1 MSDLNKRSDH
11 APLLPSQ
18 IRDLARSQVNKEL
31 IQQFGDIAAGKEMKR
46 TIQQGKGKSLRYY
59 NVLTI
64 PNVTE
69 RIAAMNAILKMAFS
83 NKYEIHLDDKTA
95 VTMVV
100 EIASQFMDGEQF
112 QNFIEA
118 LEAKMVEMVDDAG

>member
-1 MSDLNKRSDH
+1 MSDLAKRSSH
-11 APLLPSQ
+11 EPLRPSQ
-18 IRDLARSQVNKEL
+18 IRDLARAQVTPALLE
-31 IQQFGDIAAGKEMKR
+31 QFGDIASGKEMNR
-46 TIQQGKGKSLRYY
+46 TISQGKGKSQRFYK
-59 NVLTI
+59 VSTI
-64 PNVTE
+64 PTVTE
-69 RIAAMNAILKMAFS
+69 RIAAMNALLKMAFS
-83 NKYEIHLDDKTA
+83 NKYEIHLDEKTA